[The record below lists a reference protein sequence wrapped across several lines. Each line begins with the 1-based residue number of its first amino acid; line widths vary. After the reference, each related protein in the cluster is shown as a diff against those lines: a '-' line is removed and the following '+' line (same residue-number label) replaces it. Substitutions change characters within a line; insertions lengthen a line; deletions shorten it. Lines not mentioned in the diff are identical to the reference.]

1 MDIPNMK
8 YRETDLDRFLKF
20 ADNINSKKYKVIKE
34 DWDNMCGIIISRE
47 SDLKIEHTVF
57 NFYED
62 GEFRRIF
69 QEVKLIDKI
78 PQKSLLRKL
87 GLK

>member
-1 MDIPNMK
+1 MK